1 MMIDPVIDRSLYPF
15 TSRWFT
21 SSAGRV
27 HYVDEGSGRPIVFCH
42 GSPTWSFAFRHVI
55 RALRGQYRCIAVDHL
70 GFGLSERPDDYDYTV
85 RSHVAVLGE
94 LIDHLDL
101 NDLIIVGHD
110 WGGPIGLA
118 ATTQRSHRVS
128 GVALTNTA
136 LWPIDAVAN
145 RAFSAVMGTS
155 FMQRRILDDN
165 LLIECVLLGRAG
177 PDLGA
182 TEADHYRRV
191 QPAGARRGLAVI
203 PTEIR
208 AARPLLAELADTVP
222 ATLGRVPSVAVW
234 GMRDK
239 VFPARSSLPRLQ
251 AMFEDLEVTELGS
264 SGHLVPEE
272 SPDAL
277 ADAISTRFR
286 P

>member
-70 GFGLSERPDDYDYTV
+70 GFGLSERPDDFDYTV

-101 NDLIIVGHD
+101 NDLIVVGHD

-136 LWPIDAVAN
+136 LWPIEAVAN

-165 LLIECVLLGRAG
+165 LLIERVLLGRAG

-191 QPAGARRGLAVI
+191 QPAGARHGLAVI

-208 AARPLLAELADTVP
+208 TARPLLAELADTVP
-222 ATLGRVPSVAVW
+222 LTLGRVPSVAVW